1 MSIKIVSTRPVFGEA
16 DENSLKKKSIV
27 LTFLLFAE
35 KIRGSGVLVI
45 VIISAS
51 QDVEPNSCSSVRFLE
66 IFRIQ
71 LFNTSNPMNFQ

>member
-1 MSIKIVSTRPVFGEA
+1 M
-16 DENSLKKKSIV
+16 
-27 LTFLLFAE
+27 LFAE
-35 KIRGSGVLVI
+35 KIRSSGVLVI

-71 LFNTSNPMNFQ
+71 LFNTSNPLNFQ